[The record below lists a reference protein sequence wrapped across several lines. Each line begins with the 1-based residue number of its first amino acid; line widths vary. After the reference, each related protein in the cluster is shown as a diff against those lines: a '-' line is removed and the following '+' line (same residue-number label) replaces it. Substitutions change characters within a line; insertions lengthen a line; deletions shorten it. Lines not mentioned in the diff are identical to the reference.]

1 MTVADTVIIELE
13 ARTGQ
18 YERNLRN
25 ADRTATTTTRNI
37 TSAFRSLGGALAGLG
52 IGLGVTSII
61 NLTSAWTDLNS
72 RVVNATGSITAGRE
86 AVDRLAQVARRTYSP
101 LEQTAESFLRNA
113 ASLDALGVSTQNQL
127 DLTETLNNSLVI
139 SAARGD
145 RARQV
150 NEAFSR
156 ALALGELRG
165 DELNTVI
172 QNGGRL
178 AQALADSLGVNVNQL
193 RALGQQGKITT
204 RDLLGITS
212 QLEQLRAEADAMPAT
227 VTDGFVLLGNSI
239 MQFVG
244 QVDSATGVS
253 SVLAEQIIL
262 LADSVEESARRWRDG
277 EVPILQFIESLIDL
291 ADRATETSRSIIPLR
306 EGLVDAGITA
316 DDVRGKFNDL
326 AAQILANQS
335 INAFNPNLSTEL
347 RQLVDDVNSGE
358 LAAEAATA
366 ELIRLTTLNPHLGPL
381 LSQLAVL
388 ADQLNVVKVEAEA
401 AATATARA
409 LGDASGPDR
418 PSSPRTGELLREYAT
433 NRAAVKEF
441 ATEQERL
448 AALSQEQL
456 SLEREI
462 ARVRKEAA
470 DQGARL
476 TDAEAERLAR
486 LRISANEARSATGG
500 GGGPDP
506 QRFADALDA
515 QQRQLEI
522 LREET
527 ALRATLNPL
536 VNDYGYALERLK
548 IQQELEN
555 EATRAGLALTADRV
569 AAIAILADEYASATV
584 EAAQLEERQQ
594 ALRDTVEEWA
604 GIMQNATRSFI
615 DDLIEGKSA
624 AEALGN
630 VLKQIGSQLINLGL
644 NSLLGGSGGGLL
656 GGLISGARA
665 NGGPVNG
672 GSTYLVG
679 ERGPELF
686 TPSSAGRI
694 TSNADLQGGG
704 VTVQMSNDFRG
715 VDAGSVA
722 RIEAGLQKLAGSI
735 VPTVRREIA
744 VGPKKGRR

>member
-37 TSAFRSLGGALAGLG
+37 TAAFRSLGGALVGLG

-72 RVVNATGSITAGRE
+72 RVVNATGSINAGRA

-150 NEAFSR
+150 TEAFSK

-193 RALGQQGKITT
+193 RALGAAGKITT

-212 QLEQLRAEADAMPAT
+212 QLEQLRTEADAMPAT

-277 EVPILQFIESLIDL
+277 EVPIVNFIESLVGV
-291 ADRATETSRSIIPLR
+291 ADQLGLVTKKVEETR
-306 EGLVDAGITA
+306 EGIELIDGTVDDARQRFA
-316 DDVRGKFNDL
+316 DM
-326 AAQILANQS
+326 AAEILRLNGLT
-335 INAFNPNLSTEL
+335 AFNPNLPAEIYVVVDALLDGEIGAVDARTALYEL
-347 RQLVDDVNSGE
+347 G
-358 LAAEAATA
+358 AT
-366 ELIRLTTLNPHLGPL
+366 NPDFGGV
-381 LSQLAVL
+381 LSQLAQL
-388 ADQLNVVKVEAEA
+388 AGQLRVVQVEAQA
-401 AATATARA
+401 AFSALAQPSGPVNPRGEVGRSRRERVAREEATA
-409 LGDASGPDR
+409 GF
-418 PSSPRTGELLREYAT
+418 
-433 NRAAVKEF
+433 V
-441 ATEQERL
+441 TEQQRL
-448 AALSQEQL
+448 AGLTREQL
-456 SLEREI
+456 ALEQEI
-462 ARVRKEAA
+462 ARVKKEAA
-470 DQGARL
+470 DQSV
-476 TDAEAERLAR
+476 TISTAEAERLAR
-486 LRISANEARSATGG
+486 LRIAAGEARSASGSNA
-500 GGGPDP
+500 PDP

-594 ALRDTVEEWA
+594 RLRDTVEEWA

-722 RIEAGLQKLAGSI
+722 RIEAGLDRLAANI
-735 VPTVRREIA
+735 VPTIRREIA
-744 VGPKKGRR
+744 VGPKKGRRV